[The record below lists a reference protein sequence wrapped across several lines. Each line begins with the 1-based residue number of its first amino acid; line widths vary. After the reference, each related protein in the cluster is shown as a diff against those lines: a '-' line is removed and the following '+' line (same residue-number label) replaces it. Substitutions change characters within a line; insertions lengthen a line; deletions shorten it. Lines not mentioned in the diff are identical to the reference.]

1 MVRVLS
7 ISSSRA
13 DVGVLQTVWRAL
25 VAKPD
30 CELHVMLTGMHCK
43 GGAIAEVPK
52 GAISHTGGA
61 DLGGSTA
68 GEAVAAMAAILR
80 AVGDVLTRVSPDVV
94 LVIGDRLDM
103 LPAAVA
109 ALPFNCPIAHLH
121 GGEVTSGAIDDR
133 VRHALTKIAHLH
145 FVSSETSRARLIAMG
160 EDESRIHVTGAPGLD
175 TLVAAPFVSREEFCA
190 AVGFD
195 GIEAETGIRLVT
207 VHPETNSPDPI
218 APLTAVLGALAA
230 RPGQVLITA
239 PNSDP
244 GGKEMLGRI
253 EAFCAKHPNARFIDT
268 LGAKLYAS
276 ALRHASVM
284 AGNSSSGIIEA
295 GLFGLPV
302 IDVGGRQKGRD
313 RGANVTHVEND
324 CDAVIAALDS
334 IRPGARYPSSSPYG
348 DGHAAPRIADLL
360 TQLPP
365 HPALLNKPAP
375 YIGHEVRPC

>member
-1 MVRVLS
+1 MVRILS

-25 VAKPD
+25 AAKPG
-30 CELHVMLTGMHCK
+30 CELHIMLTGMHCK
-43 GGAIAEVPK
+43 DGAAVDVPAGAIM
-52 GAISHTGGA
+52 HTGGA
-61 DLGGSTA
+61 DLGGGSA
-68 GEAVAAMAAILR
+68 GEAVTAMAAILQ
-80 AVGDVLTRVSPDVV
+80 AAGGVLTRISPDVV

-103 LPAAVA
+103 LPAAVG

-145 FVSSETSRARLIAMG
+145 FVSSDTARARLIAMG
-160 EDESRIHVTGAPGLD
+160 EDETRIHVTGAPGLD
-175 TLVAAPFVSREEFCA
+175 TLLSAPIVSREEFCA

-195 GIEAETGIRLVT
+195 GIGADTAIRLVT
-207 VHPETNSPDPI
+207 VHPETNSPDPL
-218 APLTAVLGALAA
+218 APLTAVLDALDA
-230 RPGQVLITA
+230 RPGADLITA

-244 GGKEMLGRI
+244 GGKEMRTRI
-253 EAFCAKHPNARFIDT
+253 DAFRVNRPSVRFIDT

-276 ALRHASVM
+276 ALRYASVM

-313 RGANVTHVEND
+313 RGANVMHVEND
-324 CDAVIAALDS
+324 RHAVIAALDS

-360 TQLPP
+360 TRLPP

-375 YIGHEVRPC
+375 RAGEVRTC

>member
-1 MVRVLS
+1 M
-7 ISSSRA
+7 
-13 DVGVLQTVWRAL
+13 WRAL
-25 VAKPD
+25 AAKPD
-30 CELHVMLTGMHCK
+30 CELHIMLTGMHCK
-43 GGAIAEVPK
+43 AAAAVEVPK
-52 GAISHTGGA
+52 GAIAHSGGA
-61 DLGGSTA
+61 DLGGSAA
-68 GEAVAAMAAILR
+68 GEATAAMAAILR
-80 AVGDVLTRVSPDVV
+80 AAGDVLTRVSPDVV

-133 VRHALTKIAHLH
+133 VRHALTKFAHVH
-145 FVSSETSRARLIAMG
+145 FVSSETARARLIAMG
-160 EDESRIHVTGAPGLD
+160 EDEARIHVTGAPGLD
-175 TLVAAPFVSREEFCA
+175 TLLAAPFVSREEFCA

-195 GIEAETGIRLVT
+195 GIGADAAIRLVT
-207 VHPETNSPDPI
+207 VHPETNSPDPL
-218 APLTAVLGALAA
+218 APLTAVLGALDA
-230 RPGQVLITA
+230 RPGPVLITA

-244 GGKEMLGRI
+244 GGKEMLTNI
-253 EAFCAKHPNARFIDT
+253 EAFCAKRPDARFFDT

-276 ALRHASVM
+276 ALRYAAVM

-302 IDVGGRQKGRD
+302 IDVGDRQKGRD
-313 RGANVTHVEND
+313 HDANVTHVAND
-324 CDAVIAALDS
+324 RDAVIAALDS

-365 HPALLNKPAP
+365 RPALLNKPAP
-375 YIGHEVRPC
+375 HMSHEVRPC